1 MRPAGGKRAW
11 YNRPSMLGATALVE
25 TGVWPSR
32 ATRGLARSDRLV
44 LLAGPSRK
52 QQAASVKNI

>member
-1 MRPAGGKRAW
+1 
-11 YNRPSMLGATALVE
+11 MLGATALVE